1 MLVRALRTVPLWG
14 LPRLRAVL
22 VGRARAVQAAAGRS
36 GERVWG
42 WRTVAGRTY
51 AWRIQSE
58 TGDRGWR
65 HQVACIA
72 ARTSSMCLR
81 RVIWL
86 GVLGVPAAHG
96 AGLAAT
102 KVS

>member
-1 MLVRALRTVPLWG
+1 M
-14 LPRLRAVL
+14 
-22 VGRARAVQAAAGRS
+22 
-36 GERVWG
+36 
-42 WRTVAGRTY
+42 AGRTY
-51 AWRIQSE
+51 ARRIQPE

-65 HQVACIA
+65 HQVA
-72 ARTSSMCLR
+72 RTSSMRLR

-86 GVLGVPAAHG
+86 GVLGAPAAHG

>member
-1 MLVRALRTVPLWG
+1 MNACGDGALR
-14 LPRLRAVL
+14 R
-22 VGRARAVQAAAGRS
+22 
-36 GERVWG
+36 GERTPGAYSLKQVIG
-42 WRTVAGRTY
+42 AGCR
-51 AWRIQSE
+51 
-58 TGDRGWR
+58 
-65 HQVACIA
+65 QVARIA
-72 ARTSSMCLR
+72 ARTSSMRMR